1 MVVSL
6 RQASDSL
13 IKDESL
19 ARILKEIQ
27 QTQIMFNTTLEN
39 LQTQVSQVMVVAELP
54 QEEKDE
60 QEWT

>member
-6 RQASDSL
+6 QQASDSL

-19 ARILKEIQ
+19 ARILTEIQ